1 MTGTAF
7 VLIDIVRAK
16 NVYKNYL
23 LVLYDLHQ
31 EVQMSVS
38 LTDNT
43 FWQKHKKVVTVND
56 NFIFFS

>member
-43 FWQKHKKVVTVND
+43 FWQKNKKVVTDND
-56 NFIFFS
+56 NFSFF